1 MKNISVTLLIFL
13 YIYPIPF
20 IFLPISTRVLFGI
33 LGFILFIYMLLKNK
47 QRIFKIDKKFM
58 LFVLLLFS
66 LGFISMISLVI
77 NNNID
82 IEFIKYVVSMV
93 VILFASF
100 FVIKILKK
108 IYSIGDFKNI
118 SIVVINVIL
127 IQSIIAFFMFIF
139 SDFRNFMM
147 SLQRI
152 STDDLAL
159 MSNLVDFRIIGF
171 GIYFFGQ
178 V

>member
-1 MKNISVTLLIFL
+1 
-13 YIYPIPF
+13 
-20 IFLPISTRVLFGI
+20 
-33 LGFILFIYMLLKNK
+33 
-47 QRIFKIDKKFM
+47 
-58 LFVLLLFS
+58 
-66 LGFISMISLVI
+66 
-77 NNNID
+77 
-82 IEFIKYVVSMV
+82 MV

-100 FVIKILKK
+100 FVIK

-159 MSNLVDFRIIGF
+159 MSISEL
-171 GIYFFGQ
+171 
-178 V
+178 